1 MLNKRSFPRPYSE
14 HTLVVELTVEAFGVI
29 VSIKLILLCSVS
41 RSRFG
46 ASGLENGGFDL
57 EVFCTKCLYSGK
69 FSFGLGLGH
78 FSCATV
84 AGNALV
90 KVPLGWVEL
99 HSR

>member
-46 ASGLENGGFDL
+46 ASGLENGGFD
-57 EVFCTKCLYSGK
+57 VGSFLY
-69 FSFGLGLGH
+69 
-78 FSCATV
+78 
-84 AGNALV
+84 
-90 KVPLGWVEL
+90 KVSV
-99 HSR
+99 